1 MILSLVFFVI
11 SVCSLYFLSY
21 FYLSRGSQL
30 LLRPQL
36 LLMALHHFW
45 LLWFQLLMFVNL
57 FIGFTNILAEL
68 QLNGSQ
74 QTNTATRSQTLVD
87 HRCRVKLRKC
97 KIWHNR
103 LCGAFTLLNISHVLL
118 FWRPVLCSE
127 ASQKIKIISFPSLPV
142 KSLWNKQTQTA
153 AAGSVSTPAT
163 ERDGVSSQ
171 SVQSGLSCVQNHP
184 SVQDPSERDVR
195 SSADPLQDQFCS
207 LTSDNDEKS
216 Y

>member
-1 MILSLVFFVI
+1 MILSLVFLVI

-74 QTNTATRSQTLVD
+74 QTNTATRSQTFVD

-97 KIWHNR
+97 KIWHKQTLRCVHTPEPLTR
-103 LCGAFTLLNISHVLL
+103 LVVLETRSVFRSFTEDKDH
-118 FWRPVLCSE
+118 
-127 ASQKIKIISFPSLPV
+127 QLPV
-142 KSLWNKQTQTA
+142 AAGEISLKQTQTA

-184 SVQDPSERDVR
+184 SVQGSSERDVR

>member
-74 QTNTATRSQTLVD
+74 QTNTATRSQTFVD

-97 KIWHNR
+97 KIWHKQTLR
-103 LCGAFTLLNISHVLL
+103 CVHTPEPLTHLVVLETRSVFRSFTEDKDHQLPVAAGEISLKQTNSNCSSWFCFHSSDWTRRSFITKCSIWTLV
-118 FWRPVLCSE
+118 CSE
-127 ASQKIKIISFPSLPV
+127 PSERSRSFWKRRQIISRP
-142 KSLWNKQTQTA
+142 
-153 AAGSVSTPAT
+153 AAGSVLFAHI
-163 ERDGVSSQ
+163 R
-171 SVQSGLSCVQNHP
+171 
-184 SVQDPSERDVR
+184 
-195 SSADPLQDQFCS
+195 
-207 LTSDNDEKS
+207 
-216 Y
+216 